1 MKWTGYT
8 TDKKIRYEAEGST
21 YKELYFNIQNKDGY
35 DTIID
40 ENAFE
45 LKLLEKNG
53 IYRNELDIDEF
64 DELSEVFTTLSL
76 NDYDYRDMILES
88 TNQAY
93 YHYIE
98 E

>member
-8 TDKKIRYEAEGST
+8 KDKKIKYEAEGST
-21 YKELYFNIQNKDGY
+21 HEELYFNIQNKYGY

-53 IYRNELDIDEF
+53 IYRNELDVDEF

>member
-8 TDKKIRYEAEGST
+8 ADKKIKYESEGST
-21 YKELYFNIQNKDGY
+21 HEELYFNIQNKYGY

-53 IYRNELDIDEF
+53 IYRNELDVDEF
-64 DELSEVFTTLSL
+64 DELSETFTTLSL